1 MVGVL
6 LHVEDSRV
14 VGILPSMLESIR
26 LYAKSFGV
34 TAIHIVDG
42 TEDGYFGGVGDA
54 EIDCQRFATLSAWW
68 DAVGSTA
75 DAVVGMETQ
84 NTIEAAGETA
94 HNIMEFQH
102 PESAWYVFGPSMGID
117 AGWIDSDKE
126 WVYLPTLVPVGAFNS
141 REALTLT
148 LAHRFFMLVLGSN
161 PWQAP

>member
-1 MVGVL
+1 MLGIL

-14 VGILPSMLESIR
+14 VGITPSMLESIR

-34 TAIHIVDG
+34 ESIHLVDG
-42 TEDGYFGGVGDA
+42 TEDGYFNGIGDT
-54 EIDCQRFATLSAWW
+54 EIECQRFASLDAWW

-75 DAVVGMETQ
+75 DAVVGLETQ
-84 NTIEAAGETA
+84 NTIEGAGETA
-94 HNIMEFQH
+94 INIMEFQH
-102 PESAWYVFGPSMGID
+102 PESAWYVFGPSMGTSAD
-117 AGWIDSDKE
+117 WIDSDKQ
-126 WVYLPTLVPVGAFNS
+126 WVYLPTLVQAGAFNS